1 MLHDNGKHLG
11 GGPGR
16 GGTGRG
22 GTGSGGLG
30 RGDTGGRGG
39 RRPGRSAAF
48 PGTKEGPRKAE
59 GNRTGCSQRNY
70 PGSIMEQ
77 ASI

>member
-39 RRPGRSAAF
+39 RRPGRGAAF
-48 PGTKEGPRKAE
+48 PGTKGGPDVAE
-59 GNRTGCSQRNY
+59 RNRTGCSERNY
-70 PGSIMEQ
+70 SGSIMEQ
-77 ASI
+77 A